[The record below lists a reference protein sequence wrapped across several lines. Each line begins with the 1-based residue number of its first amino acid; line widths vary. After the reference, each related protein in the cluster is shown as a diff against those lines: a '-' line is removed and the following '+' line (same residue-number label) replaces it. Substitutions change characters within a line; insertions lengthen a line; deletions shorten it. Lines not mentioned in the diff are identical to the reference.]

1 MKKML
6 MINGSPRV
14 GGASSKVLDVIEE
27 NVSRKGYVFERA
39 DLGTLKI
46 SHCIGCRSCKKTG
59 KCAIDD
65 DMTALYEKVKDADA
79 ITISVPVY
87 FAAETG
93 LLKNFIDRLYALM
106 DMTEK
111 GWNVRFGKVKKG
123 IAAINCGA
131 PDGNMIYHGLMT
143 HLITILRTFGSTD
156 VASGIIPGAS
166 PGMIEDSQFT
176 KDLLAGI
183 DFLMSS

>member
-6 MINGSPRV
+6 MINGSPRSNGSSSEILDIIEDKV
-14 GGASSKVLDVIEE
+14 SSK
-27 NVSRKGYVFERA
+27 GYECERI
-39 DLGTLKI
+39 DLGMLKI
-46 SHCIGCRSCKKTG
+46 MHCKGCRSCKSTG
-59 KCAIDD
+59 KCVTKD
-65 DMTALYEKVKDADA
+65 DMTPLYEKVQNADA

-106 DMTEK
+106 DRNEK

-123 IAAINCGA
+123 VAAINCGA
-131 PDGNMIYHGLMT
+131 PDGNMIYHGMMN
-143 HLITILRTFGSTD
+143 HLVTILRTFGSTD
-156 VASGIIPGAS
+156 VASGIIPNAS
-166 PGMIEDSQFT
+166 PDTIHDSQFT
-176 KDLLAGI
+176 KDLLSGI